1 MLYCRD
7 YGSRNQDRAEVR
19 GLALSTGAIAFCT
32 RMCTMGDMN
41 TTFTKVPKT
50 LGVSGFRANLARNLA
65 RAKKSPLIISDRK
78 GGESYVV
85 LGADAYNELMELWE
99 DEQDGLELAR
109 LIRANKGKK
118 LIPWEKVRDS
128 VRR

>member
-1 MLYCRD
+1 
-7 YGSRNQDRAEVR
+7 
-19 GLALSTGAIAFCT
+19 
-32 RMCTMGDMN
+32 MN

-50 LGVSGFRANLARNLA
+50 LGISDFRAALASNLAK
-65 RAKKSPLIISDRK
+65 AKKSPLIISDRK

-85 LGADAYNELMELWE
+85 LGAAAYNELMELWE
-99 DEQDGLELAR
+99 DEQDGLELQR